1 MCLEELRKTLRCCCL
16 DDWFES
22 RCSNSGLS
30 LYESPNHH
38 FVTFVMYIIN
48 VSEHENPELSILLC
62 VWEVVTLNRDES
74 ITVHD

>member
-1 MCLEELRKTLRCCCL
+1 
-16 DDWFES
+16 
-22 RCSNSGLS
+22 
-30 LYESPNHH
+30 
-38 FVTFVMYIIN
+38 MYIIN